1 MYGAAS
7 GFLFMKWTDLVV
19 TPFYIYLFY
28 RIVAGIIDKF
38 HPDPELRKI
47 LLRAYWI
54 KVIGSIAVSCI
65 YEFYYKGGDVEGYFW
80 GSRGIYESLFENPL
94 VSFKLLFISPK
105 EILKLQPTDP
115 DGAEILRYIYS
126 RHFFNT
132 QELTAI
138 QVAGFTSYFNM
149 HTYTAMALFFA
160 MFSFAG
166 SWKIF
171 FLMIDEYPMLK
182 KEMAVACFY
191 IPSVVFWGSGVL
203 KDPITYGGVCFT
215 IYYIFDIFVKYR
227 FTLFKAAF
235 LILNVFLVLLI
246 KPYIFLC
253 LLPAIILFVLLTNV
267 RKINSPVLTAMFLP
281 FLLILFGT
289 MTYLMANA
297 LREELGR
304 YALTNIT
311 ETMESFQVWHAAEA
325 KLSGGSGYTLGDMDY
340 STWGIIKKFP
350 LAINVTFFRPYI
362 WEARKP
368 VIFISAL
375 ESLFITLFVI
385 RIMFS
390 TGIRGFFRTMLSDPF
405 ILFCMMF
412 SIIFGF
418 AVGMSSYNFGAL
430 VRYKIPCMSF
440 FVIGLYLINYREKL
454 RRENKLKAKQALKLT

>member
-1 MYGAAS
+1 MYGSAE

-19 TPFYIYLFY
+19 TPLYILLFF
-28 RIVAGIIDKF
+28 RIIVAIINRYY
-38 HPDPELRKI
+38 PDPEMRTI
-47 LLRAYWI
+47 LLRAFWI

-80 GSRGIYESLFENPL
+80 GSRGIYNSLFENPI
-94 VSFKLLFISPK
+94 VSFKLLFLTPAQ
-105 EILKLQPTDP
+105 ILKLQATDP
-115 DGAEILRYIYS
+115 DDAQLLQYIVS
-126 RHFFNT
+126 KHFLNT

-138 QVAGFTSYFNM
+138 KVAGFVSYFCM
-149 HTYTAMALFFA
+149 HTYTAMAMFFA

-166 SWKIF
+166 SWKLY
-171 FLMIDEYPMLK
+171 FLMIEEYPKLK

-203 KDPITYGGVCFT
+203 KDPITYAGVCF
-215 IYYIFDIFVKYR
+215 IVYYMFDIFVKYR
-227 FTLFKAAF
+227 FSIFKLFF
-235 LILNVFLVLLI
+235 LFLNIVLVLSI

-253 LLPAIILFVLLTNV
+253 LLPGVLLFLLLTNV
-267 RKINSPVLTAMFLP
+267 RKIQSPILTALFAP
-281 FLLILFGT
+281 FLLILFGS
-289 MTYLMANA
+289 MMYLMANV

-304 YALTNIT
+304 YALANIT
-311 ETMESFQVWHAAEA
+311 ETLESFQEWHAAEA

-350 LAINVTFFRPYI
+350 LAINVTFFRPYL

-375 ESLFITLFVI
+375 ESLFVTLFVI
-385 RIMFS
+385 RIMIR
-390 TGIRGFFRTMLSDPF
+390 TGLRGFFRTVLSDPF

-440 FVIGLYLINYREKL
+440 FVIGLYLINYREAERKKKS
-454 RRENKLKAKQALKLT
+454 KLKKQSKLT